1 MIKQKPALS
10 FNGYGLFILLLII
23 QIVSIVMVLSSIH
36 TSVQTDT
43 DPNFILLVTSIL
55 VAVLSLIGWAGFY
68 KVEPN
73 EGKIFQLFG
82 NYAGTDHKAG
92 LRWTIPMLFM
102 KTPISLKVRNFE
114 SNKMKVNDAS
124 GSPIEI
130 AAVVVWKVA
139 DSAEAFFEVDNYK
152 SFVTIQS
159 ESALRNLANQYPY
172 ESSVEGTLSLRADP
186 LEIAEKMKEEIQ
198 ERLSKAGVEVI
209 EARISHLAYATEIAQ
224 AMLRKQ
230 QAGAVLAARKIIV
243 QGAVEMVTD
252 ALTCL
257 TEEHDF
263 ELDDERKASMVSNL
277 LVVICGDQQA
287 QPVVNTGTI
296 Y

>member
-114 SNKMKVNDAS
+114 SNKM
-124 GSPIEI
+124 
-130 AAVVVWKVA
+130 
-139 DSAEAFFEVDNYK
+139 
-152 SFVTIQS
+152 
-159 ESALRNLANQYPY
+159 
-172 ESSVEGTLSLRADP
+172 
-186 LEIAEKMKEEIQ
+186 
-198 ERLSKAGVEVI
+198 
-209 EARISHLAYATEIAQ
+209 
-224 AMLRKQ
+224 
-230 QAGAVLAARKIIV
+230 
-243 QGAVEMVTD
+243 
-252 ALTCL
+252 
-257 TEEHDF
+257 
-263 ELDDERKASMVSNL
+263 
-277 LVVICGDQQA
+277 
-287 QPVVNTGTI
+287 
-296 Y
+296 